1 MLIENIK
8 NICHQSEK
16 CPSRI
21 KKKKK
26 IFKNWKYLN
35 RPTLFSAKMQLNMTI
50 SNIFPKFKTLKSNLK
65 PAISKTIKSIKKS
78 SGDFTQIKAC
88 LGMSDLPVKKS
99 SFSSFIGCLFSC

>member
-26 IFKNWKYLN
+26 DFQELEIFKSADIILSQDAAKHDHLKH
-35 RPTLFSAKMQLNMTI
+35 FS
-50 SNIFPKFKTLKSNLK
+50 
-65 PAISKTIKSIKKS
+65 
-78 SGDFTQIKAC
+78 
-88 LGMSDLPVKKS
+88 
-99 SFSSFIGCLFSC
+99 